1 MQSQGLKI
9 RLCEG
14 DEVLLEHLVPL
25 PVSLPACLL
34 MPAALQNLTWY
45 LYLFCFLSTVLTPVF
60 LIFPD
65 SRKDSTDSV
74 IVKYLWQSTLTHK
87 SPPGTKTDNKASHQS
102 WDSLGVDVVN
112 LVFMEGWGGNDGH
125 LGVTRILLLTL
136 PEPKSDSCP
145 GVFVSSGSLLVCG
158 WFPCSCY

>member
-1 MQSQGLKI
+1 
-9 RLCEG
+9 
-14 DEVLLEHLVPL
+14 
-25 PVSLPACLL
+25 

-74 IVKYLWQSTLTHK
+74 ILKYLWQSTLTHK

-102 WDSLGVDVVN
+102 SDSLGVDVVN
-112 LVFMEGWGGNDGH
+112 WYLWKVGVEMMGIWGLH
-125 LGVTRILLLTL
+125 ASCFSPCLSLSLTHALGFL
-136 PEPKSDSCP
+136 
-145 GVFVSSGSLLVCG
+145 SLLDPSWSVAGFRALVTSNSTSMACI
-158 WFPCSCY
+158 WLVAETALLKC